1 MQRAFTLIEVMIVVA
16 IAGILATLAVP
27 SFQSMAEHYRSAEG
41 SRAALAAVT
50 AARALAQR
58 RNTPVQL
65 TVLADKVILS
75 VPVFAEPPESIR
87 KNVTGFTAERT
98 INLPKDVLIQRLELL
113 DGSNAVT
120 ATKTPGAAATLIFCA
135 TSDSYYRNS
144 TDLKPLCGAGNMTSS
159 QARVVLKGLD
169 HAYRIEVSA
178 PLGTVDLKGGAS

>member
-27 SFQSMAEHYRSAEG
+27 SFQSMAHHWRSAEA

-65 TVLADKVILS
+65 TVLADKVVLS
-75 VPVFAEPPESIR
+75 VPTFAEPPESIR
-87 KNVTGFTAERT
+87 KNVTAFTAERT
-98 INLPKDVLIQRLELL
+98 IALPRDVVVQRLELL
-113 DGSNAVT
+113 NDANAVS
-120 ATKTPGAAATLIFCA
+120 ATKPPGASATLIFCA

-144 TDLKPLCGAGNMTSS
+144 VDQKPLCGAGNMTSS
-159 QARVVLKGLD
+159 QARIVLKGLD
-169 HAYRIEVSA
+169 GAYRIDVSA
-178 PLGTVDLKGGAS
+178 ALGTVDLKGGAS

>member
-1 MQRAFTLIEVMIVVA
+1 MQRAFSLVEVMIVVA

-27 SFQSMAEHYRSAEG
+27 LFQSMAEHYRSAEG

-65 TVLADKVILS
+65 TVLSDRVILS
-75 VPVFAEPPESIR
+75 VPVFAEAPESIR
-87 KNVTGFTAERT
+87 KNVTAFTAERT
-98 INLPKDVLIQRLELL
+98 IILPNEVTIERLELL
-113 DGSNAVT
+113 NDANAVS
-120 ATKTPGAAATLIFCA
+120 ATKTPNTAATLIFCA

-144 TDLKPLCGAGNMTSS
+144 ADLKPLCSAGNMTSS
-159 QARVVLKGLD
+159 RARIVLKGLD

-178 PLGTVDLKGGAS
+178 ALGTVDLKGGAS